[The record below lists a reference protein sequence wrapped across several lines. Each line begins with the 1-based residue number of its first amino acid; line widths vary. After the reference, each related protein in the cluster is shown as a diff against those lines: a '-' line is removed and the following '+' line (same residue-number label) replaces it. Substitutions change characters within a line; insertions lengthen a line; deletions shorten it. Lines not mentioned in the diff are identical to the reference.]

1 MEKVPIRSLNQDT
14 AEVIARVE
22 RGEVI
27 EVTNRGRPVARIVPI
42 TADEMADLVAAGAAR
57 PPTVSGPV
65 PMPAV
70 AAEPEVD
77 SGALISAMR
86 DEERW

>member
-1 MEKVPIRSLNQDT
+1 VEQVPIRSLNQDT

-27 EVTNRGRPVARIVPI
+27 EVTNRGRPVARIVPVS
-42 TADEMADLVAAGAAR
+42 ADEMADLVAAGTAV
-57 PPTVSGPV
+57 PPTLTGPV
-65 PMPAV
+65 PLPTV
-70 AAEPEVD
+70 AAEPGAD
-77 SGALISAMR
+77 AGALVSAMR